1 MKIKDIEVQN
11 VIGASGITNFFGEG
25 YIYHILL
32 FIAFLFPP
40 IWVLSLRYWKWQWN
54 PSDKPGKNV
63 LEQLIA
69 VSDEIPLWPM
79 WLSFDGTTKTT
90 KTATAFVQEGNMPM
104 RANGTTPRDFHPHC
118 IYVDM
123 SKNVA
128 LNNVAL
134 SGPGIVA
141 ILNRN
146 ILQQKQEPVII
157 SIMAIGKTK
166 EERDKEIAYITSS
179 LFSHL
184 PRFKGKVIGQ
194 MNISCPNT
202 EGELAL
208 YLEEVFGWVTQMRV
222 LGIPLTVKISCLTP
236 PEVVVRLAEVFDAIF
251 AINTLPFGELTPK
264 EREKYFYNAKESPLM
279 KYQDEFEVKGA
290 GGVSGEVL
298 LERGLAYLRTL
309 RGLGITIPIVYG
321 GGILKPEDVDA
332 AKAAGADAIS
342 LGSIIMIKPWNLR
355 KVIQRGH
362 EIFD

>member
-1 MKIKDIEVQN
+1 MKIKDIEVKN

-25 YIYHILL
+25 YIYHLLL

-40 IWVLSLRYWKWQWN
+40 IWVLPLRYWKWQWN
-54 PSDKPGKNV
+54 PSDKPGKNI

-79 WLSFDGTTKTT
+79 WLSFDDTTETTKTI
-90 KTATAFVQEGNMPM
+90 TAFVQKGNMPM
-104 RANGTTPRDFHPHC
+104 RANGTTPLDFHPHC

-123 SKNVA
+123 SKGVA
-128 LNNVAL
+128 VNNVAL

-141 ILNRN
+141 ILKRG
-146 ILQQKQEPVII
+146 ILQQKEGVII
-157 SIMAIGKTK
+157 LSIMAIGKTK
-166 EERDKEIAYITSS
+166 EERDKEIAYIVST

-184 PRFKGKVIGQ
+184 PNFKAKVIGQ
-194 MNISCPNT
+194 INISCPNT
-202 EGELAL
+202 DHELEL
-208 YLEEVFGWVTQMRV
+208 YIEEVFGWVQSLRMI
-222 LGIPLTVKISCLTP
+222 GIPLTVKISCLTP

-251 AINTLPFGELTPK
+251 AINTLPFNELTPK

-298 LERGLAYLRTL
+298 LERGLAYLREL
-309 RGLGITIPIVYG
+309 KERGISIPIVYG

-332 AKAAGADAIS
+332 AKATGADAIS
-342 LGSIIMIKPWNLR
+342 LGSIIMTKPWNLR
-355 KVIQRGH
+355 KVIHRAH
-362 EIFD
+362 VIFD